1 MDTLESPT
9 LPPDATTPPDPA
21 SDTPTPH
28 EALKRALAKSG
39 FHYTN
44 FARYTLG
51 VSPSSV
57 WRWMQGQ
64 AIPQTV
70 QDRVHFYLTGET
82 K

>member
-1 MDTLESPT
+1 MTHAAPT
-9 LPPDATTPPDPA
+9 LAQDAISPPDPA

-28 EALKRALAKSG
+28 DALRQALAKSG